1 MDAEMRSAARLRGTK
16 RGADGPDSL
25 RRMAVSFNT
34 LEFSDVWMCYWE
46 WWLPSDAFS
55 SIELRFA

>member
-1 MDAEMRSAARLRGTK
+1 MRSAARLRGTK
-16 RGADGPDSL
+16 RGVDGPDSL

-46 WWLPSDAFS
+46 WWLPSDTFS